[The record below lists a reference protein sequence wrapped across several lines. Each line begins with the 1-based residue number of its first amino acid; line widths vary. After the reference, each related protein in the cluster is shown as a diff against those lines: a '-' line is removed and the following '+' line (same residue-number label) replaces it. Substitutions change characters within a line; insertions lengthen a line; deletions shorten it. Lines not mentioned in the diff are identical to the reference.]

1 MEGRKEGR
9 RSFAQTFATVHPFLS
24 DRRPFPDSV
33 QSLALPLRPI
43 SFCSTR
49 ERERERAEEEATN
62 NALLE
67 VCVRCFARSFP
78 VPIPNTHLGEVE
90 VESARARPVPEI
102 EACTYWIGGDTR
114 MCEERVRREEG
125 RREGGSAK
133 APKVRGNRPLT
144 PSPPPPPLPPSPISL
159 SGKTSKLVSRD
170 PAHGGIGQR
179 GRRRRGRGRGV
190 YGPQRRRR
198 GGGDGV
204 GGAILGQ
211 RVDRGTRT
219 SERENERTRSCMD
232 NTLEMDR

>member
-1 MEGRKEGR
+1 MYVLDWGRYPNVRG
-9 RSFAQTFATVHPFLS
+9 
-24 DRRPFPDSV
+24 
-33 QSLALPLRPI
+33 
-43 SFCSTR
+43 TR
-49 ERERERAEEEATN
+49 E
-62 NALLE
+62 
-67 VCVRCFARSFP
+67 
-78 VPIPNTHLGEVE
+78 
-90 VESARARPVPEI
+90 
-102 EACTYWIGGDTR
+102 GGS
-114 MCEERVRREEG
+114 EG
-125 RREGGSAK
+125 GGSAK

-144 PSPPPPPLPPSPISL
+144 PSPSPPPPPPSPISL

-219 SERENERTRSCMD
+219 SELGHAWIIRWRWIDSGARHTDRGVRAMKAFASCTNTARE
-232 NTLEMDR
+232 